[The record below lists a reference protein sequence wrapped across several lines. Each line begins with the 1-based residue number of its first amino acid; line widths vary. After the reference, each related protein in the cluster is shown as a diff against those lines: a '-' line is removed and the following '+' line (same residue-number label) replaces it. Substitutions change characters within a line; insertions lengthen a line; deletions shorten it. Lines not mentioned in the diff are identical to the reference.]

1 MFEEIICLRSY
12 VNERLENVKKSQYDS
27 KQSAKCDH
35 STETD
40 ELQHLREENRSKA
53 EIIKLLSG
61 NISSGSNEM
70 KEVLPHKENTF
81 IASSKKHSFKANKRF
96 SNQKTGNNL
105 VLQNRFQ
112 TLDVERNFAA
122 HELPN
127 RRENLNISN
136 PSTNANNSSNN
147 NFSIKVNSTR
157 QRPQVVINQNP
168 ENDNNYQKS
177 IFATGDKLYSDAGK
191 HHFSTSNSNNRQTIT
206 IL

>member
-1 MFEEIICLRSY
+1 MFEKIIYLRSY

-96 SNQKTGNNL
+96 SNQKTANNL

-112 TLDVERNFAA
+112 TLDVESNFAA

-127 RRENLNISN
+127 RREIHLW
-136 PSTNANNSSNN
+136 
-147 NFSIKVNSTR
+147 
-157 QRPQVVINQNP
+157 
-168 ENDNNYQKS
+168 KS
-177 IFATGDKLYSDAGK
+177 KI
-191 HHFSTSNSNNRQTIT
+191 
-206 IL
+206 